1 LNIERIARYENSI
14 LEWLVSEKQT
24 INLAECVDDDSNS
37 LVLRLMLEKINKKY
51 NFKLSSLQ
59 KEILREYV
67 FTNNID
73 NLKQMLNEIQ
83 INAIQNIDKLK
94 NEFSDNKYLIE
105 KIKKVSSVLGKQNL
119 KEINDKTIIRYFK
132 LIDLNNT
139 VGS

>member
-1 LNIERIARYENSI
+1 
-14 LEWLVSEKQT
+14 
-24 INLAECVDDDSNS
+24 
-37 LVLRLMLEKINKKY
+37 MLEKINKKY

-105 KIKKVSSVLGKQNL
+105 KIKKVSSVLDKQNL

-139 VGS
+139 VSS